1 MSNMED
7 SGSRIPLYGFWGS
20 WKIHLPTATA
30 AVISWAATVFWI
42 VAIAESHGKLAAGV
56 RHLVGSL
63 LIAAMA
69 SVMDL

>member
-42 VAIAESHGKLAAGV
+42 VAIAESHW
-56 RHLVGSL
+56 
-63 LIAAMA
+63 
-69 SVMDL
+69 